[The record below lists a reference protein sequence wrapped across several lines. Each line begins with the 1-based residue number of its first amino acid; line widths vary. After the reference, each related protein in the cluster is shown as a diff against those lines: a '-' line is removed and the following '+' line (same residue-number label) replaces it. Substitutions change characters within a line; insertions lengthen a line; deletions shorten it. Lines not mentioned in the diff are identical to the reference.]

1 MAIVPFENIQH
12 EYFYMKTNYL
22 KNLPL
27 VKTNKTTSIY
37 FHNCIHQD
45 MCTIWSYFFKNISLC
60 RTNLKFGHEYILNS
74 YQYYDLIII
83 NDFIDGETIN
93 HAFIDRFIDILN
105 KHGELWVFCI
115 SEDTYNKITT
125 IFDKYKKKYYQKDL
139 SKEGI
144 FLYMVTI
151 GK

>member
-1 MAIVPFENIQH
+1 
-12 EYFYMKTNYL
+12 
-22 KNLPL
+22 
-27 VKTNKTTSIY
+27 
-37 FHNCIHQD
+37 
-45 MCTIWSYFFKNISLC
+45 
-60 RTNLKFGHEYILNS
+60 LKFGHEYILNS

-115 SEDTYNKITT
+115 SEDTYNKITA